1 MAKRSTRRRVGSSST
16 ISNATLSEKT
26 FPRDPSAP
34 ATTEDKQNWKGFCEI
49 ESEPAFF
56 NIMLK
61 NFGVQGVKVQEIV
74 SLDDELLTF
83 LPRPVYGLIFL
94 FKWIEEDSE
103 KQEQSCPEGTI
114 NNACASVALLNIVNN
129 VPSIDL
135 GESLQGFKVFTAN
148 FTPALRGDAIGNF
161 DFVKEVHN
169 SFARQKTKT
178 LSIGR
183 KMDML
188 NADLLLKNEA
198 TAKKGKRRTADEGE
212 SEGGFHFIAFMPIDD
227 QLWKL
232 DGLERQPMCLGSVQG
247 DWLSQAKPDI
257 EARMARYEEGQ
268 IEFAILSLVRDPLL
282 KMVPA
287 LARNVKAIN
296 ALSTRLDIIK
306 PGWRSYL
313 DFSTNGENAG
323 AGSLIDNPN
332 LAYGLTQEM
341 LDQVEPSQAVM
352 DLCHGDVASDI
363 LGHREQLVATQVG
376 LRMSIKDEIQSN
388 QSDEE
393 RASARTCDY
402 GARMQNFVRR
412 VKKQSL
418 QEA

>member
-1 MAKRSTRRRVGSSST
+1 MAGHATRRRVNSSST
-16 ISNATLSEKT
+16 ISNATLYEKT
-26 FPRDPSAP
+26 FSQDPSAP
-34 ATTEDKQNWKGFCEI
+34 ATIEDKRSWKGFCEI
-49 ESEPAFF
+49 ESEP
-56 NIMLK
+56 K
-61 NFGVQGVKVQEIV
+61 FGVQGVKVQEIV
-74 SLDDELLTF
+74 SLDDEILAY

-103 KQEQSCPEGTI
+103 KQEQSCPEGVWFANQTI

-135 GESLQGFKVFTAN
+135 GESLHGFKVFTAN

-161 DFVKEVHN
+161 DFVKGVHN
-169 SFARQKTKT
+169 SFA
-178 LSIGR
+178 R

-188 NADLLLKNEA
+188 NADLLLRNEA
-198 TAKKGKRRTADEGE
+198 TAKKGRKRTVDEDE
-212 SEGGFHFIAFMPIDD
+212 SEAGFHFIAFMPIED

-257 EARMARYEEGQ
+257 EARMAQYEEGQ

-282 KMVPA
+282 EMIPA
-287 LARNVKAIN
+287 LAENVKAIN
-296 ALSTRLDIIK
+296 ALSTRLDIVK
-306 PGWRSYL
+306 PGWEAFTDSL
-313 DFSTNGENAG
+313 TDGELAG
-323 AGSLIDNPN
+323 TDSLINNPN

-341 LDQVEPSQAVM
+341 LEQAKPSQAVM
-352 DLCHGDVASDI
+352 DLCHGDIASDI
-363 LGHREQLVATQVG
+363 LGHREQLIAAQANI
-376 LRMSIKDEIQSN
+376 RMSIREEIQSN

-393 RASARTCDY
+393 RAASRTCDY
-402 GARMQNFVRR
+402 GARMQNFVRKMR

-418 QEA
+418 KEV

>member
-1 MAKRSTRRRVGSSST
+1 
-16 ISNATLSEKT
+16 
-26 FPRDPSAP
+26 
-34 ATTEDKQNWKGFCEI
+34 
-49 ESEPAFF
+49 
-56 NIMLK
+56 
-61 NFGVQGVKVQEIV
+61 
-74 SLDDELLTF
+74 
-83 LPRPVYGLIFL
+83 
-94 FKWIEEDSE
+94 
-103 KQEQSCPEGTI
+103 
-114 NNACASVALLNIVNN
+114 
-129 VPSIDL
+129 
-135 GESLQGFKVFTAN
+135 
-148 FTPALRGDAIGNF
+148 
-161 DFVKEVHN
+161 
-169 SFARQKTKT
+169 
-178 LSIGR
+178 
-183 KMDML
+183 ML

-232 DGLERQPMCLGSVQG
+232 DGLERQPMCLGKRQLSSQIPQLLTVFVTGSVQG

-296 ALSTRLDIIK
+296 ALSTRLDIII
-306 PGWRSYL
+306 PGCRSYI

-376 LRMSIKDEIQSN
+376 LRMSIKEEIQSN